1 MNTSSEEWRAE
12 CEAREW
18 IARYKKRALE
28 YGQSEARGWWDEV
41 CRDIEKRRGK
51 AALAELKRRMNEA
64 QSKNRR
70 ESTGRH

>member
-1 MNTSSEEWRAE
+1 MNTNSEEWRAE

-28 YGQSEARGWWDEV
+28 HGQSEARAWWDDV
-41 CRDIEKRRGK
+41 CREIEKRRGK
-51 AALAELKRRMNEA
+51 PALDELKRRMNET

-70 ESTGRH
+70 QPTGGD